1 MGMLSRSAAS
11 TTYLRTD
18 KIMIYIYIS
27 ESLLWKREFIQ
38 KLPSIW
44 TLQYGRDTATIA
56 LPHCSESSLPSKIP
70 KFYSYISFCNFAH
83 VEANLVF
90 FRECMWQY
98 VDESVGHFIIYLF
111 NQDTYSRNH
120 VFAVTSGLM
129 KIKVKLVPWN
139 DFRKRDDR
147 KHGKIWSSLTAM
159 ALTRDVF
166 PAFWRPMRESSISC
180 LKNRL
185 KGGKKHQKHK
195 QFQNMSVNRI
205 LSHWRYNIFIED

>member
-18 KIMIYIYIS
+18 KVMIYIYIS

-139 DFRKRDDR
+139 DDR
-147 KHGKIWSSLTAM
+147 NKGKYDHHSRQWHWPGMFSQHSGDLWEK
-159 ALTRDVF
+159 VPF
-166 PAFWRPMRESSISC
+166 PAWRTGWKE
-180 LKNRL
+180 
-185 KGGKKHQKHK
+185 GKKQGQKHK

-205 LSHWRYNIFIED
+205 LSHCRYNIFIED